1 MRILIFLAGT
11 AFAAIEAVHYLIQ
24 PYLVDRNVEVGV
36 FFSLLQVPILVAG
49 LGGALL
55 SGRVSRGA
63 GTKALVAGPL
73 LGAGCFAALA
83 GAPGL
88 AAYAALPLLIGI
100 SSCVEPIATGYINRR
115 IGSERRATVLSIT
128 SMFRSLVLAALAP
141 GLGYATDQ
149 WGIGEAFTIG
159 SVMTLLSVLVF
170 GGPLLWRA
178 AREPEQAPAAEHSA
192 AG

>member
-1 MRILIFLAGT
+1 M
-11 AFAAIEAVHYLIQ
+11 
-24 PYLVDRNVEVGV
+24 EVGV
-36 FFSLLQVPILVAG
+36 FFSLLQVPILLAG

-55 SGRVSRGA
+55 SGRVSRGVA
-63 GTKALVAGPL
+63 RKRWSLDRCWAPALRSPRR
-73 LGAGCFAALA
+73 GA
-83 GAPGL
+83 GL

-100 SSCVEPIATGYINRR
+100 SSCVEPIATGYINRPDR
-115 IGSERRATVLSIT
+115 LRSAGPRCSRLRACSEAWSWP
-128 SMFRSLVLAALAP
+128 RSCSR
-141 GLGYATDQ
+141 LGYATDQ